1 MVFENLLT
9 PMWMMLIIVKYIK
22 IKMYMKNVKVEDDL
36 WEKLM
41 KLKIDLKKK
50 TVSDVIKGLMKK

>member
-1 MVFENLLT
+1 VDDAYYSK
-9 PMWMMLIIVKYIK
+9 VYKDKK